1 MNTSYPCTCEN
12 CNRSHDQISI
22 VQVNINEHISYLCKT
37 CAYVLKKPQNEQR
50 LLQMTRKKTKYNANA
65 EMKKVHQTL
74 SALIGIGIFF
84 LVVVVGLA
92 VAQNI
97 DFTPKQIADIPVTE
111 EYLSFLFLNK

>member
-1 MNTSYPCTCEN
+1 
-12 CNRSHDQISI
+12 
-22 VQVNINEHISYLCKT
+22 
-37 CAYVLKKPQNEQR
+37 
-50 LLQMTRKKTKYNANA
+50 MTRKKTKYNANA

-74 SALIGIGIFF
+74 STLIGIGIFF